1 VQQAFKHA
9 LVVLKLNDKVST
21 KLGDKV
27 NEHLQEFF
35 MKIGGGVNE
44 SGQQTRGDFLEK
56 ISGYCVVYPPLAV
69 AFIETE
75 DEEFLEEI
83 FTSINDMVTS
93 ATPAPA
99 GG

>member
-1 VQQAFKHA
+1 MQQAFKNA

-44 SGQQTRGDFLEK
+44 NGQQTRGDFAETH
-56 ISGYCVVYPPLAV
+56 SCVQSLSRSRGALTC
-69 AFIETE
+69 IR
-75 DEEFLEEI
+75 
-83 FTSINDMVTS
+83 MC
-93 ATPAPA
+93 
-99 GG
+99 

>member
-1 VQQAFKHA
+1 MQQAFKNA

-44 SGQQTRGDFLEK
+44 NGQQNRGDFAEK
-56 ISGYCVVYPPLAV
+56 VSGYCVVYPPLACT
-69 AFIETE
+69 FLETD
-75 DEEFLEEI
+75 DEEFLE
-83 FTSINDMVTS
+83 
-93 ATPAPA
+93 
-99 GG
+99 